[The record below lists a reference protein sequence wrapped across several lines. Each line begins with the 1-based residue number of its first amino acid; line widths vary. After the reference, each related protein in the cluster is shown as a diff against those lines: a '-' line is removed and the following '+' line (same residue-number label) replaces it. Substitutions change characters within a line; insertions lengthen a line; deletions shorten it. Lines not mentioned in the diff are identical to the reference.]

1 MSTGEFPLLSEATG
15 RSRLVLAAQA
25 VINVL
30 AVSIGSSATGGWI
43 KRQREAFVGSTAA
56 DQLRWSAMTMGW
68 AVILYWGGLAVM
80 PPYTATGLPRWFFLA
95 LAIMAW
101 LIAGNAGTVARA
113 WSTSRVSRMV
123 RWLVT

>member
-15 RSRLVLAAQA
+15 RSRLVLAAKA
-25 VINVL
+25 IASVL
-30 AVSIGSSATGGWI
+30 AAAANSSATGGWI
-43 KRQREAFVGSTAA
+43 RSRSEAFVGSTAA

-80 PPYTATGLPRWFFLA
+80 PPYTATGLPRSFYLA
-95 LAIMAW
+95 LAMVAW
-101 LIAGNAGTVARA
+101 VVAGNAETVARA
-113 WSTSRVSRMV
+113 WRTSRVSRMV